1 MKRLSIVIL
10 ILVFAFG
17 SLAAA
22 AEEAMVPLEAVK
34 SDCFFEI
41 DMSKTEFELSELSR
55 GCVMEDWLKDNRIIR
70 PLDITGLVSYWP
82 IEKGEGNKLREGGDS
97 NKTASLHGIS
107 WVKGKQGFATYL
119 DGDEAYGE
127 VKTSFEGMADWTLT
141 LWLTVEK
148 IPVKKRQIYC
158 QLGGSNPNTGKTGSI
173 HLSLEAKENDQK
185 FIIWGGP
192 GIGGNLSYPLPDDW
206 EQGEWHHLTIK
217 QVRSENRRY
226 LYLDGELVNTDSDPE
241 VNNLREL
248 RFISQPASP
257 WFGSLDELRIYDRA
271 LSDNEVEKIYRQ
283 TK

>member
-1 MKRLSIVIL
+1 N
-10 ILVFAFG
+10 
-17 SLAAA
+17 
-22 AEEAMVPLEAVK
+22 
-34 SDCFFEI
+34 
-41 DMSKTEFELSELSR
+41 
-55 GCVMEDWLKDNRIIR
+55 DW
-70 PLDITGLVSYWP
+70 PM
-82 IEKGEGNKLREGGDS
+82 EKGEGNKLRERGGS
-97 NKTASLHGIS
+97 NKTATLHGNS
-107 WVKGKQGFATYL
+107 WVKGEQGFAAYF
-119 DGDEAYGE
+119 DGEDAYGE
-127 VKTSFEGMADWTLT
+127 VKTSFEDMTNWTLT
-141 LWLTVEK
+141 LWLTVKE

-217 QVRSENRRY
+217 QVRSENKRY

-257 WFGSLDELRIYDRA
+257 WLGSLDELRIYDRA